1 MVANLLKFGFMK
13 ILNLSIL
20 LAATFALQSCYK
32 SVPERNFQHKGVFFT
47 IPKAW
52 KNNEV
57 DTTEEDYFHIT
68 FEKQGWDESGI
79 VTVEA
84 FMGYYDLPGSLDT
97 SRQEFYKDRIMQW
110 TDLHFTDT
118 KTDQFAGTT
127 SYRSD
132 FRAKLLGMHFQGR
145 LRTFYLEGCDCMII
159 LNRFAADEDFSD
171 YEKDIELFEESF
183 KCLKEKSPSEPPPEP
198 PTEEE

>member
-1 MVANLLKFGFMK
+1 MQS
-13 ILNLSIL
+13 LNLSIL
-20 LAATFALQSCYK
+20 VAVLFLLQSCYK
-32 SVPERNFQHKGVFFT
+32 AEPQRDFQHKGVFFT

-52 KNNEV
+52 KN
-57 DTTEEDYFHIT
+57 DGIDSTEEDYFNIS

-79 VTVEA
+79 ITVEA
-84 FMGYYDLPGSLDT
+84 FMGYYDLAGSLDT
-97 SRQEFYKDRIMQW
+97 TREEFYNDRIMQW

-159 LNRFAADEDFSD
+159 LNRFAADEDFQD
-171 YEKDIELFEESF
+171 YKKDIELFEKSF
-183 KCLKEKSPSEPPPEP
+183 KCLKEKSPSAPAPEP
-198 PTEEE
+198 PTEEN